1 MSISKLL
8 TQINPL
14 CYNHHELQINKTKM
28 KKLLVKASAVA
39 GSLGLFASNAL
50 AQSAAFFDNP
60 QGGTAPSAAAQ
71 GTLGSNVTL
80 VINYFLGI
88 LGLVAVAMLIYA
100 GVLMVTAG
108 GNDEQVGK
116 ARKIITYAVIGIVII
131 LLSWTIVTFVTSAL
145 G

>member
-1 MSISKLL
+1 
-8 TQINPL
+8 
-14 CYNHHELQINKTKM
+14 M
-28 KKLLVKASAVA
+28 KKLALKMSAVLA
-39 GSLGLFASNAL
+39 GLNAFAINAF
-50 AQSAAFFDNP
+50 AQSTSFFDNP
-60 QGGTAPSAAAQ
+60 TGVVAPNAAAQ
-71 GTLGSNVTL
+71 GTLGQNVTTL
-80 VINYFLGI
+80 INYILGI
-88 LGLVAVAMLIYA
+88 LGLVAVAFLIYA